1 MTILVKLLAFET
13 SSQQGS
19 VALQVDGNITE
30 EFMQSPKQQTAD
42 LLPLAKKLL
51 NAGNLELTDLDGIT
65 FGRGPG
71 SFTGLRIA
79 AAVAQGLSLA
89 SEIPLFPVSSL
100 ATIAQGIWRSHRVT
114 NTLVCVDAYMGEVF
128 WGQFCIQ
135 DGLVYAASKECLS
148 TPETVTSKGLE
159 SWSVVGNGFICYE
172 TVLGALIENAK
183 STHVGAYPC
192 ARDLFPQAM
201 ADLAKGLGQRP
212 EVATPVYLRSEKA
225 WKR

>member
-1 MTILVKLLAFET
+1 VKLLAFET
-13 SSQQGS
+13 SSRQGS
-19 VALQVDGNITE
+19 VALQVEGNVTE
-30 EFMQSPKQQTAD
+30 ELMQSPKQQTAD
-42 LLPLAKKLL
+42 LLPLVKKLL
-51 NAGNLELTDLDGIT
+51 NAENLALTDLDGIT

-135 DGLVYAASKECLS
+135 DGLASAASKECLS
-148 TPETVTSKGLE
+148 TPEAVASKGLE
-159 SWSVVGNGFICYE
+159 SWSVVGNGFLCYE
-172 TVLGALIENAK
+172 AVLGALIAK
-183 STHVGAYPC
+183 AESTHVGAYPC

-201 ADLAKGLGQRP
+201 ADLAEGLGQHP
-212 EVATPVYLRSEKA
+212 EAAMPVYLRSEEA